1 MKISFLPLILLLSIS
16 EITFSQVSDSLV
28 YTKKVELFKHLR
40 SKKEYVY
47 PVLSRVENV
56 FLNIPIP
63 PYPEKEQFVLK
74 TGDDI
79 YVRFDATGFIFKL
92 VNLSDSLATFKR
104 IDRTVNFN
112 YCIRSFN
119 FISGDGIYNYGG
131 YGFWKSN
138 GMIRKYDPKSRE
150 WSIVKTNEEIP
161 PQLFKINS
169 PWFNFKTENL
179 FIPFRV
185 DINASLKIGESTIG
199 EITPTSYKLNLKNN
213 EWEVLGN
220 TSAETLRILKDAT
233 LYLSTY
239 KGLLV
244 LGFEQLYL
252 FDFENNRI
260 LKSDDNIFGQSFMR
274 ISDQSSIYHL
284 GKTLYSSSFQ
294 TGKMDS
300 IELDLDSFR
309 YTGKPIYTKIIDYRS
324 AWIGG
329 ISFAILLLSISIY
342 LIAKRKK
349 ASHRLRT
356 NENKNFKFDFSDT
369 EKGLIQMLLAKSKS
383 NQTATINEINYVLGV
398 KDKNIGLQKK
408 ARSEVFNSV
417 NEKFKFISD
426 WDEPLVQSIRSE
438 SDKRYF
444 EYMIR
449 KDMIKE
455 AERILQE

>member
-1 MKISFLPLILLLSIS
+1 MKNLFTLLLLLFTLS
-16 EITFSQVSDSLV
+16 EITFSQVSDSVV
-28 YTKKVELFKHLR
+28 YTKKVGLFKQLVNT
-40 SKKEYVY
+40 KEYVY
-47 PVLSRVENV
+47 PVLSHVSNI
-56 FLNIPIP
+56 FLDIPIA

-74 TGDDI
+74 YGDDI
-79 YVRFDATGFIFKL
+79 FIRFDATGFIFQL
-92 VNLSDSLATFKR
+92 TDLTDSLATFKR
-104 IDRTVNFN
+104 IDKTVNFN

-119 FISGDGIYNYGG
+119 FVSGDGIYNYGG
-131 YGFWKSN
+131 YGFWKNN
-138 GMIRKYDPKSRE
+138 GMIRKYDARSKE
-150 WSIVKTNEEIP
+150 WSIIKTNEEIP
-161 PQLFKINS
+161 PQLFKINN
-169 PWFNFKTENL
+169 PWFNFKTEEL
-179 FIPFRV
+179 YIPYRA
-185 DINASLKIGESTIG
+185 DINASLKNIEYMFGQ
-199 EITPTSYKLNLKNN
+199 ITPLSYKLNLKSN

-220 TSAETLRILKDAT
+220 TSKETLKLIGEAT

-244 LGFEQLYL
+244 LSFEQLYL

-260 LKSDDNIFGQSFMR
+260 LKSDDNVFAQTFMR
-274 ISDQSSIYHL
+274 ISDNNSMYHL

-300 IELDLDSFR
+300 VKLDLDSFKF
-309 YTGKPIYTKIIDYRS
+309 TGQPIYTKIVDYTW

-329 ISFAILLLSISIY
+329 LAFLILLLFSGIY
-342 LIAKRKK
+342 VIIIRRKK
-349 ASHRLRT
+349 IDRSKT
-356 NENKNFKFDFSDT
+356 IEPKNFKFEFSDI
-369 EKGLIQMLLAKSKS
+369 EKGLIQMLLDKSKS
-383 NQTATINEINYVLGV
+383 NHTATINEINYVLGV

-408 ARSEVFNSV
+408 VRSEVFNAV
-417 NEKFKFISD
+417 NEKFKLISD